1 MGLYQASD
9 AADQSILRRSTGWQ
23 VPLWLAVFSAFAA
36 LGGSGAQ
43 LQLRYERTGIAE
55 GELWRLVTGH
65 FTHLGMTHLILNIAG
80 LAVVWLLVGSGYS
93 LLNWIFVIAASL
105 AVIDLCFWFLD
116 PGLSWY
122 VGMSG
127 LLHALLVAGIVS
139 RFRDA
144 AGESLALAAIIA
156 VKIAWEQLA
165 GPLPGSEL
173 SAGGPVVVN
182 AHLYGVVAGI
192 LAAGVLH
199 AVALRRTSI

>member
-1 MGLYQASD
+1 MGLHQASD

-23 VPLWLAVFSAFAA
+23 VPLCLAAFSALAA
-36 LGGSGAQ
+36 LGGPDAQ
-43 LQLRYERTGIAE
+43 RQLRYDRTDLAG

-65 FTHLGMTHLILNIAG
+65 FVHLGMTHLILNVAG
-80 LAVVWLLVGSGYS
+80 LAVVWLLVGGGYS
-93 LLNWIFVIAASL
+93 LLHWVFVIASSL
-105 AVIDLCFWFLD
+105 AVIDFCFWFLD

-139 RFRDA
+139 RFREA
-144 AGESLALAAIIA
+144 AGESLALAALIA
-156 VKIAWEQLA
+156 GKIAWEQLA
-165 GPLPGSEL
+165 GPLPGSEV

-199 AVALRRTSI
+199 VVTLRRVSI